1 MKQKAILILA
11 LLALISMTIAPVLAW
26 TTITTLT
33 VPSVAG
39 PNGYRDYLYVWNWSA
54 FSNPS
59 DPVTRLYVEGYAYW
73 SALQTDSSS
82 GILKIGLTPVGCWT
96 ASWHSNE
103 LANYSAAYWIDI
115 QFSNINTGY
124 SGQQNVILFDNYV
137 NWWTAFNTG
146 SGIRGYNGN
155 DTDPTHFD
163 GGQESVYLQSWDY
176 NVASGVQTIYGGS
189 AVVTPVASFTCVP
202 TSQYLNTDVVCTDTS
217 TNTPTSWLWT
227 IDGFG
232 VNGWQTS
239 TTRNFSWQSSYAGTF
254 NVNLQATN
262 GAGSD
267 WENKTNYVTISGTTP
282 GPTPTPYQII
292 DPIAAGHN
300 RTWFINSDG
309 QTGGSIQGSFI
320 DLYDVQNTSWR
331 NTTLSMSVNGNLAYI
346 DTHPDHTIN
355 AYGHAVGYDSD
366 TRMGLP
372 AADTVYELILWSG
385 SIPSPSPGNVNLFV
399 IVSASPS
406 GMALTNAQVTASKPG
421 GGWDAVLTGIS
432 GTASFVMPNMSLIY
446 VSASKSGYGTVTS
459 TITTTA
465 LGPDTLRITLPKL
478 TVTPTITATPLP
490 GEATARPT
498 YAPGC
503 DPSAYDAAICNTG
516 KDSAMMDQIR
526 DAGPTLIGLAIIATA
541 FGLIK
546 LMTKK

>member
-1 MKQKAILILA
+1 MKQKAILVITFLIFILCIITPVSSYTLVSDYTLTEGSGYTSGRLVGVGTSNYSGFNTLTRLEWSGHCYFQVGPLSGTENLWLKKNVNPWTHQGNVTYTWSAGGYNNISEMCNIA
-11 LLALISMTIAPVLAW
+11 LDFSDLTLDFSTTYFVLASDQ
-26 TTITTLT
+26 TTQFIYNQNILGH
-33 VPSVAG
+33 P
-39 PNGYRDYLYVWNWSA
+39 
-54 FSNPS
+54 
-59 DPVTRLYVEGYAYW
+59 
-73 SALQTDSSS
+73 SSS
-82 GILKIGLTPVGCWT
+82 GNPPSPFTTGLDATNWMGGDYHLYTGT
-96 ASWHSNE
+96 AV
-103 LANYSAAYWIDI
+103 
-115 QFSNINTGY
+115 
-124 SGQQNVILFDNYV
+124 NV
-137 NWWTAFNTG
+137 
-146 SGIRGYNGN
+146 
-155 DTDPTHFD
+155 
-163 GGQESVYLQSWDY
+163 
-176 NVASGVQTIYGGS
+176 
-189 AVVTPVASFTCVP
+189 PVASFTCVP
-202 TSQYLNTDVVCTDTS
+202 TSQYLSTDVVCTDTS

-239 TTRNFSWQSSYAGTF
+239 TTQDFSWQSSYAGTF
-254 NVNLQATN
+254 SVNLQATN

-267 WENKTNYVTISGTTP
+267 WENKTNYITIQGTPP

-292 DPIAAGHN
+292 DPVAAGHI

-385 SIPSPSPGNVNLFV
+385 SIPSPSAGNVNLFV

-432 GTASFVMPNMSLIY
+432 GTASFVEPNMSLIY
-446 VSASKSGYGTVTS
+446 VSASKSGYGTVTT

-526 DAGPTLIGLAIIATA
+526 DAGPTLIGLAIIATM